1 MRRPVLLLLASILL
15 GGAARGSCEEGP
27 GQTEWKTT
35 TSPHFLVYH
44 EAPFAPPGVV
54 LGLEKLY
61 GRLRLD
67 LSMFAPWME
76 KEKVKVYIY
85 RTRNT
90 YLNPKE
96 FNPPS
101 WSDGIAFL
109 DRKVIVSFEQKGR
122 RKLTEILAHEMTHL
136 LFESYWQDARRDPPT
151 WINEGLSML
160 EETPPAEATES
171 DWYQAMGQLGG
182 KAQPFTEFVK
192 QSPMKH
198 MKERDQVARWYVQAY
213 SMVHFLYRK
222 HSRMQF
228 FNFCSHLSKGR
239 DLQQALWMAYRYPS
253 LDKFEG
259 AWRRWMNMPEMR
271 EKLRPRV
278 SASAPPGG
286 EESAEPRQGM
296 TKVRYLNFNPA
307 ELTGR

>member
-1 MRRPVLLLLASILL
+1 MLRRVFKAFHYRDFRLQWIGACTSSIGTWMQRMAQSWLVLELSKSPSMLGLDAFLGELPIVLFSLYGGVIADRVDRRPLLLLLASGLL
-15 GGAARGSCEEGP
+15 GGAVRGSCEEGP

-85 RTRNT
+85 RSRNT

-109 DRKVIVSFEQKGR
+109 DRKIIVSFEQKGR

-136 LFESYWQDARRDPPT
+136 LFESYWEEARREPQPGRQARRDGG
-151 WINEGLSML
+151 GL
-160 EETPPAEATES
+160 
-171 DWYQAMGQLGG
+171 
-182 KAQPFTEFVK
+182 
-192 QSPMKH
+192 
-198 MKERDQVARWYVQAY
+198 AR
-213 SMVHFLYRK
+213 RI
-222 HSRMQF
+222 
-228 FNFCSHLSKGR
+228 
-239 DLQQALWMAYRYPS
+239 
-253 LDKFEG
+253 
-259 AWRRWMNMPEMR
+259 
-271 EKLRPRV
+271 
-278 SASAPPGG
+278 
-286 EESAEPRQGM
+286 
-296 TKVRYLNFNPA
+296 
-307 ELTGR
+307 